1 MLKTFWLIC
10 KPFLIFLVFT
20 PITQTSFI
28 LTMLKRFLICL
39 IILLSC
45 QTIVAAQDQFT
56 ISGFISDIDS
66 GEEMI
71 SATVYVKELPGT
83 GTVSNVYG
91 YYSLTLPASN
101 YTLLITFIGYQNFER
116 SIQLNANQKI
126 DFELEE
132 KKLQLEE
139 IVIRSDRPEENVT
152 DVKMSREKLQVEKI
166 KTLPA
171 LFGEVD
177 LIKTLQLL
185 PGIQSAGEGTT
196 GLFVR
201 GGSADQNLILLD
213 EATVYNASHFLGFF
227 SVFNADAI
235 KNVEI
240 YKGGIP
246 ARFGGR
252 LSSILDI
259 QMKEGNNKKFTMS
272 GGIGSISSRLTAE
285 GPIVKDRSSFII
297 SGRRTYADLFL
308 RLSPNEDINSNVL
321 YFYDLNAKA
330 NYRIDDKNR
339 IFISGYFGRD
349 VFDFDNTFG
358 VDWGNATVTTRWN
371 HLFNDRLFLNTTL
384 LFSNFGYGFDIDD
397 GVENFKW
404 KSNLQE
410 ISGKL
415 DFTYYINPNNT
426 LSFGANTIVHRFA
439 PATITPGDN
448 SIFIDFSLDNRYA
461 LEQAFYVGND
471 HKINNNLLIQY
482 GLRYSLFQNIGPGK
496 VFLYEEGLPKSDETL
511 IDSISYDNLEK
522 INLYDGLEPRF
533 AVRYILNKS
542 SSVKAS
548 YNRMRQYIQIAS
560 NSTAGLPIDRWIP
573 ADNYIKPLIGD
584 QIALGYFRNF
594 KDNSFEG
601 SVEIYYKW
609 MDNLIDFK
617 PGAEI
622 LLNNNIETEIF
633 TGKGWAYGAEFLVK
647 KNVGKTTGWLGYTI
661 STTERKIPGIN
672 GGKKYKAKY
681 DRTHDISLVLSHQ
694 LSQRVT
700 LSANW
705 VYATGQA
712 VSFPVG
718 RYNIDGR
725 SIPYYDD
732 FSRNGDRMPDYHRL
746 DLSVNLE
753 GKNKKQK
760 RWQGSWNFSIYN
772 AYARKNAFSITFED
786 IINNDINY
794 DPDKDGPEISR
805 RPGSVKLYLFSL
817 IPSVTYNFKF

>member
-1 MLKTFWLIC
+1 MKYLYTIIICSLI
-10 KPFLIFLVFT
+10 
-20 PITQTSFI
+20 SFQS
-28 LTMLKRFLICL
+28 
-39 IILLSC
+39 LS
-45 QTIVAAQDQFT
+45 QDQQT
-56 ISGFISDIDS
+56 ISGYVRDGSS

-71 SATVYVKELPGT
+71 GATVTINELPGT
-83 GTVSNVYG
+83 GTVSNAYG
-91 YYSLTLPASN
+91 YYSLTLPSGN
-101 YTLLITFIGYQNFER
+101 YTLKYNYIGYETVTKEIDLKSNMKLDISLAEER
-116 SIQLNANQKI
+116 LH
-126 DFELEE
+126 
-132 KKLQLEE
+132 LEE
-139 IVIRSDRPEENVT
+139 IVIKSEKPEDNVT

-166 KTLPA
+166 KALPA

-201 GGSADQNLILLD
+201 GGSSDQNLILLD

-259 QMKEGNNKKFTMS
+259 QMKEGNNKKFAMS
-272 GGIGSISSRLTAE
+272 GGIGSISSRLTVE
-285 GPIVKDRSSFII
+285 GPIVKDKSSFII

-308 RLSPNEDINSNVL
+308 RLSPNEDVNSNIL

-330 NYRIDDKNR
+330 NYRIDEKNR
-339 IFISGYFGRD
+339 IFVSGYFGRD
-349 VFDFDNTFG
+349 VFDFDDTFG
-358 VDWGNATVTTRWN
+358 LDWGNATVTTRWN
-371 HLFNDRLFLNTTL
+371 HLFNDRLFLNTTV

-397 GVENFKW
+397 GVQSFEW

-410 ISGKL
+410 YSAKL
-415 DFTYYINPNNT
+415 DFTYFINPNNT
-426 LSFGANTIVHRFA
+426 LSFGVNSILHRFE

-448 SIFIDFSLDNRYA
+448 SIFIDFALDNRYA
-461 LEQAFYVGND
+461 LEHALYIGND
-471 HKINNNLLIQY
+471 HKINEKLLIQY
-482 GLRYSLFQNIGPGK
+482 GLRYSIFENIGPGK
-496 VFLYEEGLPKSDETL
+496 VFLYEEGVPRSDETL
-511 IDSISYDNLEK
+511 IDSVRYDRLER
-522 INLYDGLEPRF
+522 INLYHGLEPRF
-533 AVRYILNKS
+533 AARYILNRQ

-548 YNRMRQYIQIAS
+548 YNRMRQYIQVAS

-573 ADNYIKPLIGD
+573 ADNYIEPLIGD

-594 KDNSFEG
+594 KDNTFEA
-601 SVEIYYKW
+601 SVEVYYKW

-617 PGAEI
+617 PAAEI
-622 LLNNNIETEIF
+622 LLNNNIETEILS
-633 TGKGWAYGAEFLVK
+633 GKGWAYGAEFTVK
-647 KNVGKTTGWLGYTI
+647 KNVGKTTGWFGYTI
-661 STTERKIPGIN
+661 AKTERQIDGIN
-672 GGKKYKAKY
+672 DGKKYNAKY
-681 DRTHDISLVLSHQ
+681 DRTHDISLVVSHEMSPR
-694 LSQRVT
+694 LT

-718 RYNIDGR
+718 RYNVDGR

-732 FSRNGDRMPDYHRL
+732 LRRNADRMPSYHRL
-746 DLSVNLE
+746 DLSANLKA
-753 GKNKKQK
+753 KNKKNK
-760 RWQGSWNFSIYN
+760 RLQRSWSFSIYN

-786 IINNDINY
+786 IVNEDVNY
-794 DPDKDGPEISR
+794 DSDEDGPETSR

>member
-1 MLKTFWLIC
+1 MKYLYITVVFLLIS
-10 KPFLIFLVFT
+10 
-20 PITQTSFI
+20 QQS
-28 LTMLKRFLICL
+28 M
-39 IILLSC
+39 S
-45 QTIVAAQDQFT
+45 QDRYT
-56 ISGFISDIDS
+56 ISGYVRDGSS

-71 SATVYVKELPGT
+71 GASVVVGELPGT
-83 GTVSNVYG
+83 GTITNVYG
-91 YYSLTLPASN
+91 YYSLTLPSGS
-101 YTLLITFIGYQNFER
+101 YTLKYNFIGYQPVER
-116 SIQLNANQKI
+116 QI
-126 DFELEE
+126 DLKSNIKTDVNLAEE
-132 KKLQLEE
+132 NLQLEE
-139 IVIRSDRPEENVT
+139 IVIKSEKPEDNVT

-166 KTLPA
+166 KALPA

-177 LIKTLQLL
+177 LVKTLQLL

-259 QMKEGNNKKFTMS
+259 QMKEGNNKKFAMS
-272 GGIGSISSRLTAE
+272 GGIGSISSRLTLE

-297 SGRRTYADLFL
+297 SGRRTYADVFA
-308 RLSPNEDINSNVL
+308 RLSPNDDVNSNIL

-339 IFISGYFGRD
+339 VFVSGYFGRD
-349 VFDFDNTFG
+349 VFDFDDTFG
-358 VDWGNATVTTRWN
+358 LDWGNATVTARWN
-371 HLFNDRLFLNTTL
+371 HLFNDRLFLNTTV

-397 GVENFKW
+397 GAQNFDW

-410 ISGKL
+410 WSAKL
-415 DFTYYINPNNT
+415 DFTYFINPRNT
-426 LSFGANTIVHRFA
+426 LTFGAQSILHRFA

-448 SIFIDFSLDNRYA
+448 SIFTDFSLDNRYA
-461 LEQAFYVGND
+461 LEHAAYIGND
-471 HKINNNLLIQY
+471 HKISEKLFIQY
-482 GLRYSLFQNIGPGK
+482 GLRYSVFENIGPGK
-496 VFLYEEGLPKSDETL
+496 VFLYEEGVPRSDETL
-511 IDSISYDNLEK
+511 TDSISYDRLER
-522 INLYDGLEPRF
+522 INLYHGLEPRF
-533 AVRYILNKS
+533 SARYMLNQQS
-542 SSVKAS
+542 SIKAS

-573 ADNYIKPLIGD
+573 ADNYIEPLIGD

-594 KDNSFEG
+594 KENTFEA
-601 SVEIYYKW
+601 SVEVYYKW

-617 PGAEI
+617 PAAEI
-622 LLNNNIETEIF
+622 LLNNNIETEILS
-633 TGKGWAYGAEFLVK
+633 GRGWAYGAEFLVK

-661 STTERKIPGIN
+661 AKTERQIDGIN
-672 GGKKYKAKY
+672 GGRKYNAKY
-681 DRTHDISLVLSHQ
+681 DRTHDISLVVSHQ
-694 LSQRVT
+694 VSKRLT

-718 RYNIDGR
+718 RYNVDGR
-725 SIPYYDD
+725 SIPFYDD
-732 FSRNGDRMPDYHRL
+732 LRRNADRMPAYHRL
-746 DLSVNLE
+746 DLSANLE
-753 GKNKKQK
+753 AKNKKNR
-760 RWQGSWNFSIYN
+760 RWQSSWSFSIYN

-786 IINNDINY
+786 IINEDVNY
-794 DPDKDGPEISR
+794 DSDEDGPETSR
-805 RPGSVKLYLFSL
+805 RPGSIKLYLFSL

>member
-1 MLKTFWLIC
+1 MKYLYTIIICSLI
-10 KPFLIFLVFT
+10 
-20 PITQTSFI
+20 SFQS
-28 LTMLKRFLICL
+28 
-39 IILLSC
+39 LS
-45 QTIVAAQDQFT
+45 QDQQT
-56 ISGFISDIDS
+56 ISGYVRDGSS

-71 SATVYVKELPGT
+71 GATVTINELPGT
-83 GTVSNVYG
+83 GTVSNAYG
-91 YYSLTLPASN
+91 YYSLTLPSGN
-101 YTLLITFIGYQNFER
+101 YTLKYNYIGYETVTKEIDLKSNMKLDISLAEER
-116 SIQLNANQKI
+116 LH
-126 DFELEE
+126 
-132 KKLQLEE
+132 LEE
-139 IVIRSDRPEENVT
+139 IVIQSEKPEDNVT

-166 KTLPA
+166 KALPA

-201 GGSADQNLILLD
+201 GGSSDQNLILLD

-259 QMKEGNNKKFTMS
+259 QMKEGNNKKFAMS
-272 GGIGSISSRLTAE
+272 GGIGSISSRLTVE
-285 GPIVKDRSSFII
+285 GPIVKDKSSFII

-308 RLSPNEDINSNVL
+308 RLSPNEDVNSNIL

-330 NYRIDDKNR
+330 NYRIDEKNR
-339 IFISGYFGRD
+339 IFVSGYFGRD
-349 VFDFDNTFG
+349 VFDFDDTFG
-358 VDWGNATVTTRWN
+358 LDWGNATVTTRWN
-371 HLFNDRLFLNTTL
+371 HLFNDRLFLNTTV

-397 GVENFKW
+397 GVQSFEW

-410 ISGKL
+410 YSAKL
-415 DFTYYINPNNT
+415 DFTYFINPNNT
-426 LSFGANTIVHRFA
+426 LSFGVNSILHRFE

-448 SIFIDFSLDNRYA
+448 SIFIDFALDNRYA
-461 LEQAFYVGND
+461 LEHALYIGND
-471 HKINNNLLIQY
+471 HKINEKLLIQY
-482 GLRYSLFQNIGPGK
+482 GLRYSIFENIGPGK
-496 VFLYEEGLPKSDETL
+496 VFLYEEGVPRSDETL
-511 IDSISYDNLEK
+511 IDSVRYDRLER
-522 INLYDGLEPRF
+522 INLYHGLEPRF
-533 AVRYILNKS
+533 AARYILNRQ

-548 YNRMRQYIQIAS
+548 YNRMRQYIQVAS

-573 ADNYIKPLIGD
+573 ADNYIEPLIGD
-584 QIALGYFRNF
+584 QVALGYFRNF
-594 KDNSFEG
+594 KENTFEA
-601 SVEIYYKW
+601 SVEVYYKW

-617 PGAEI
+617 PAAEI
-622 LLNNNIETEIF
+622 LLNNNIETEILS
-633 TGKGWAYGAEFLVK
+633 GKGWAYGAEFTIK
-647 KNVGKTTGWLGYTI
+647 KNVGKTTGWFGYTI
-661 STTERKIPGIN
+661 AKTERQIDGIN
-672 GGKKYKAKY
+672 DGKKYNAKY
-681 DRTHDISLVLSHQ
+681 DRTHDISLVVSHEVSPR
-694 LSQRVT
+694 LT

-718 RYNIDGR
+718 RYNVDGR

-732 FSRNGDRMPDYHRL
+732 LSRNSDRMPPYHRL
-746 DLSVNLE
+746 DLSANLKA
-753 GKNKKQK
+753 KNKKNK
-760 RWQGSWNFSIYN
+760 RLQGSWSFSIYN

-786 IINNDINY
+786 IVNDNVSY
-794 DPDKDGPEISR
+794 DSDEDGPETSR

>member
-1 MLKTFWLIC
+1 MKYLYTIIICSLI
-10 KPFLIFLVFT
+10 
-20 PITQTSFI
+20 SFQS
-28 LTMLKRFLICL
+28 
-39 IILLSC
+39 LS
-45 QTIVAAQDQFT
+45 QSQHT
-56 ISGFISDIDS
+56 ISGYVRDGSS

-71 SATVYVKELPGT
+71 GATVTINELPGT
-83 GTVSNVYG
+83 GTVSNAYG
-91 YYSLTLPASN
+91 YYSLTLPSGN
-101 YTLLITFIGYQNFER
+101 YTLKYNYIGYETITKEIDLKSNMKLDISLAEE
-116 SIQLNANQKI
+116 QLH
-126 DFELEE
+126 
-132 KKLQLEE
+132 LEE
-139 IVIRSDRPEENVT
+139 IVVQSEKPEDNVT

-166 KTLPA
+166 KALPA

-201 GGSADQNLILLD
+201 GGSSDQNLMLLD

-259 QMKEGNNKKFTMS
+259 QMKEGNNKKFAMS
-272 GGIGSISSRLTAE
+272 GGIGSVSSRLTVE
-285 GPIVKDRSSFII
+285 GPIVKDKSSFII

-308 RLSPNEDINSNVL
+308 RLSPNEDVNSNIL

-339 IFISGYFGRD
+339 VFVSGYFGRD
-349 VFDFDNTFG
+349 VFDFDDTFG
-358 VDWGNATVTTRWN
+358 LDWGNATVTTRWN
-371 HLFNDRLFLNTTL
+371 HLFNDRLFLNTTV

-397 GVENFKW
+397 GVQSFEW

-410 ISGKL
+410 YSAKL
-415 DFTYYINPNNT
+415 DFTYFINPNNT
-426 LSFGANTIVHRFA
+426 LSFGVNSILHRFE

-448 SIFIDFSLDNRYA
+448 SIFIDFALDNRYA
-461 LEQAFYVGND
+461 LEHALYIGND
-471 HKINNNLLIQY
+471 HKINEKLLIQY
-482 GLRYSLFQNIGPGK
+482 GLRYSIFENIGPGK
-496 VFLYEEGLPKSDETL
+496 VFLYEEGVPRSDETL
-511 IDSISYDNLEK
+511 IDSIRYDRLER
-522 INLYDGLEPRF
+522 INLYHGLEPRF
-533 AVRYILNKS
+533 AARYILNRQ

-548 YNRMRQYIQIAS
+548 YNRMRQYIQVAS

-573 ADNYIKPLIGD
+573 ADNYIEPLIGD
-584 QIALGYFRNF
+584 QVALGYFRNF
-594 KDNSFEG
+594 KDNTFEA
-601 SVEIYYKW
+601 SVEVYYKW

-617 PGAEI
+617 PAAEI
-622 LLNNNIETEIF
+622 LLNNNIETEILS
-633 TGKGWAYGAEFLVK
+633 GKGWAYGAEFTVK
-647 KNVGKTTGWLGYTI
+647 KNVGKTTGWFGYTI
-661 STTERKIPGIN
+661 AKTERQIDGIN
-672 GGKKYKAKY
+672 DGKKYNAKY
-681 DRTHDISLVLSHQ
+681 DRTHDISLVVSHEMSPR
-694 LSQRVT
+694 LT

-718 RYNIDGR
+718 RYNVDGR

-732 FSRNGDRMPDYHRL
+732 LRRNADRMPSYHRL
-746 DLSVNLE
+746 DLSANLKA
-753 GKNKKQK
+753 KNKKNK
-760 RWQGSWNFSIYN
+760 RLQRSWSFSIYN

-786 IINNDINY
+786 IVNEDVNY
-794 DPDKDGPEISR
+794 DSDEDGPETSR

>member
-1 MLKTFWLIC
+1 MISIC
-10 KPFLIFLVFT
+10 VLLFFAD
-20 PITQTSFI
+20 S
-28 LTMLKRFLICL
+28 LT
-39 IILLSC
+39 
-45 QTIVAAQDQFT
+45 AQSKFT
-56 ISGFISDIDS
+56 ISGYIRDTSS

-71 SATVYVKELPGT
+71 GATIYVKELPGT
-83 GTVSNVYG
+83 GTVSNIYG
-91 YYSLTLPASN
+91 YYSLTLPAGD
-101 YTLLITFIGYQNFER
+101 YTLMTSFIGYESIEKTIQLQSNQTFNFE
-116 SIQLNANQKI
+116 LV
-126 DFELEE
+126 EE
-132 KKLQLEE
+132 KFQLEE
-139 IVIRSDRPEENVT
+139 IVIAADRPEENVT

-177 LIKTLQLL
+177 LVKTLQLL

-259 QMKEGNNKKFTMS
+259 QMKEGNNKKFAMS
-272 GGIGSISSRLTAE
+272 GGIGSISSRLTLE
-285 GPIVKDRSSFII
+285 GPIVKDKSSFII

-330 NYRIDDKNR
+330 NYRIDEKNR
-339 IFISGYFGRD
+339 IFVSGYFGRD
-349 VFDFDNTFG
+349 VFDFDDTFG
-358 VDWGNATVTTRWN
+358 LDWGNATVTTRWN
-371 HLFNDRLFLNTTL
+371 HLFNERLFLNTTL
-384 LFSNFGYGFDIDD
+384 LFSNFGYGFNIDD
-397 GVENFKW
+397 GVQTFEW

-410 ISGKL
+410 VGGKL
-415 DFTYYINPNNT
+415 DFTYFINPNNT
-426 LSFGANTIVHRFA
+426 LSFGSNTIVHRFA

-448 SIFIDFSLDNRYA
+448 SIFTDFSLDNRYA
-461 LEQAFYVGND
+461 IEQAFHIGND
-471 HKINNNLLIQY
+471 HKINDKLFLQY
-482 GLRYSLFQNIGPGK
+482 GLRYSLFENVGPGK
-496 VFLYEEGLPKSDETL
+496 VFLYEEGVPRSDETL
-511 IDSISYDNLEK
+511 IDSISYDRLEK
-522 INLYDGLEPRF
+522 INLYHGLEPRF
-533 AVRYILNKS
+533 AMRYMLSKS
-542 SSVKAS
+542 SSIKAS

-573 ADNYIKPLIGD
+573 ADNYIEPLIGD

-594 KDNSFEG
+594 KDNTFET
-601 SVEIYYKW
+601 SVEVYYKW

-617 PGAEI
+617 PAAEI

-633 TGKGWAYGAEFLVK
+633 SGRGWAYGAEFLVR
-647 KNVGKTTGWLGYTI
+647 KNVGQTTGWLGYTI
-661 STTERKIPGIN
+661 SKTERQIPGIN
-672 GGKKYKAKY
+672 GGKKYNAKY
-681 DRTHDISLVLSHQ
+681 DRTHDISLVVNHQ
-694 LSQRVT
+694 LNQRIT

-732 FSRNGDRMPDYHRL
+732 FSRNADRMPDYHRL
-746 DLSVNLE
+746 DLSMTLE
-753 GKNKKQK
+753 AKNKKQK
-760 RWQGSWNFSIYN
+760 RWQGSWSFSIYN

-786 IINNDINY
+786 IVNDDVSYN
-794 DPDKDGPEISR
+794 PDEDGPETSR
-805 RPGSVKLYLFSL
+805 RPGAVKLYLFSL
-817 IPSVTYNFKF
+817 IPSVTYNFTF